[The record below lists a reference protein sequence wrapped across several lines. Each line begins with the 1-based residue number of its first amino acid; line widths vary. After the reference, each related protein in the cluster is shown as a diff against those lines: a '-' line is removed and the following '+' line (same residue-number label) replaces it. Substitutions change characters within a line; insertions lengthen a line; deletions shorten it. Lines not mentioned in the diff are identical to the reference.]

1 MRSESQWRFFRVLVK
16 MENIKKHKTKS
27 RNKAENKRAAIL
39 SNDVG
44 EKQEM
49 WIWENKLPDIF

>member
-1 MRSESQWRFFRVLVK
+1 MEVLSRLVK